1 MIDGITVLAQESVV
15 EYNMIAPFLWLLGLM
30 VGGLLLGTLISKIAE
45 EDWPLIAGIIFG
57 CIFGLV
63 AFVWQA
69 NISIPT
75 GEYKYKVTIDETV
88 PLVEFY
94 ERYEIINQD
103 GMIYEIR
110 ERGD

>member
-1 MIDGITVLAQESVV
+1 MMEGITILAQEAVV
-15 EYNMIAPFLWLLGLM
+15 EYNVIAPFLWLLGLM
-30 VGGLLLGTLISKIAE
+30 VGGVLLGALISKIAE
-45 EDWPLIAGIIFG
+45 DDRPLIAGIIFG
-57 CIFGLV
+57 CILGFV
-63 AFVWQA
+63 AFAWQA
-69 NISIPT
+69 NIGIPT

-110 ERGD
+110 ERGG